1 MNEPALLEVKDLS
14 VRFGAGPGAVEAVKG
29 ASFTIDRGET
39 LALVGKSGSGK
50 SVTALSV
57 LQLLPYPIASH
68 PGGSIRF
75 RGREMVGAPAGELLK
90 VRGNN
95 VSMIFQ
101 EPMTSLNPL
110 HTIERQINEVLFLHK
125 GLGREAARK
134 RTLELLDQVGIADAA
149 KRLDA
154 YPHQLSGGQRQR
166 VMIAMALANEPDLLI
181 ADEPTTALDVTIQAQ
196 ILKLL
201 KNLQARYG
209 MALLFITHDLG
220 IVRKMAD
227 RVCVMTRGEI
237 VEHGLVDEVFDRP
250 QHAYTR
256 HLLSAEPRGRPAPGD
271 PAAPVVMQADDIKVH
286 FPIKR
291 GVMRRTVDHV
301 KAVDGVD
308 LVIREGHTLG
318 LVGESGSGK
327 TTLGLA
333 LLRLERSEGAIRFEK
348 HDLQAL
354 SQRALRP
361 LRREM
366 QIVFQDPFSSLSPR
380 MSVSQ
385 IVGEGLEVHKI
396 GSEAERRDLIERT
409 LAEVGPRSLVARPLS
424 ARILRRPAPAHRHRP
439 RPGAEAALHRA
450 RRADLGA
457 RHERAGAD
465 RRPAARPAGPPSAG
479 LSLHQPRSQGRAC
492 AGRRGRGAAP
502 RQGRR
507 AWALATDL
515 RDATRCLHPG
525 PDRRRVQSRGD
536 RRRQRRGQYL
546 GRSRTPR
553 LAQSFSQSGSASFFR
568 NSACAASS
576 AALTAKGRGARTG
589 KAGEAAAAPDAAWIS
604 GARPRSRWRPPLSSR

>member
-39 LALVGKSGSGK
+39 LALVGESGSGK

-125 GLGREAARK
+125 GLSRESARK

-149 KRLDA
+149 NRLDA

-237 VEHGLVDEVFDRP
+237 VEHGPVDEVFDRP

-308 LVIREGHTLG
+308 LVVREGHTLG

-409 LAEVGPRSLVARPLS
+409 LAEVGLDPSSRDRYPHEFSGGQRQRIAIARALVLKPRFIVLDEPTS
-424 ARILRRPAPAHRHRP
+424 ALDMSVQAQIVDLLRDLQARHRLAYLFISHDLKVVRALADEVVVLRHGKVVERGSSRQIFEAP
-439 RPGAEAALHRA
+439 RDAYTQALIAAAFNLEAI
-450 RRADLGA
+450 
-457 RHERAGAD
+457 GAD
-465 RRPAARPAGPPSAG
+465 
-479 LSLHQPRSQGRAC
+479 
-492 AGRRGRGAAP
+492 
-502 RQGRR
+502 
-507 AWALATDL
+507 
-515 RDATRCLHPG
+515 
-525 PDRRRVQSRGD
+525 
-536 RRRQRRGQYL
+536 
-546 GRSRTPR
+546 
-553 LAQSFSQSGSASFFR
+553 
-568 NSACAASS
+568 
-576 AALTAKGRGARTG
+576 
-589 KAGEAAAAPDAAWIS
+589 S
-604 GARPRSRWRPPLSSR
+604 GAVAT